1 MKKTGLV
8 EAVMAAANLES
19 KKQATMVVEALF
31 DTVVKALGHGED
43 VTLPG
48 FGKFYVR
55 RVPAKPARQ
64 VRNPA
69 TGAMIMAGPKPAMN
83 KPKFRAGKLLKEA
96 VK

>member
-1 MKKTGLV
+1 MKKRELV
-8 EAVMAAANLES
+8 DAVMAAASIES
-19 KKQATMVVEALF
+19 KKQALMVVDALF
-31 DTVVKALGHGED
+31 DIVTKTIARGED
-43 VTLPG
+43 VTIPG

-69 TGAMIMAGPKPAMN
+69 TGEMIMAGPKPATN
-83 KPKFRAGKLLKEA
+83 KPKFRAGKMLKEA